1 VPVIP
6 AFGREFTANLG
17 YIESLQKLKR
27 RQNKT
32 KGSERR
38 GARLKNVNS
47 VKQEEMSVF
56 WAWSLNDSA
65 NGTVGGGRRCLTL
78 LLTVTAAKVTV
89 AGRT

>member
-38 GARLKNVNS
+38 GARFKNVT
-47 VKQEEMSVF
+47 Q
-56 WAWSLNDSA
+56 
-65 NGTVGGGRRCLTL
+65 
-78 LLTVTAAKVTV
+78 
-89 AGRT
+89 